1 MAGSDIKAKPWRVLR
16 SLDPAS
22 SAMLFGNQADG
33 EGMASSFNLWFRDVF
48 EGIYL
53 QGGSIFNA

>member
-1 MAGSDIKAKPWRVLR
+1 MARSGIKAKPWRVLR

-33 EGMASSFNLWFRDVF
+33 EGMASSSNLWLRDVF

-53 QGGSIFNA
+53 QGGSVFNA